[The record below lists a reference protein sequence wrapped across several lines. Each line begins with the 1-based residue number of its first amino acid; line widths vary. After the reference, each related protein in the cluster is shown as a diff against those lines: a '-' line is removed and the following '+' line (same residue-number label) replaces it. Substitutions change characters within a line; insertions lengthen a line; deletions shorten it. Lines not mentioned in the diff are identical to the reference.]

1 MIPDEKMHKVAA
13 AHIPFARNA
22 ICAISALPCAYQ
34 VVDLIM
40 RRMTN
45 WGLVSV
51 SLNNLN
57 FKKFA
62 FK

>member
-51 SLNNLN
+51 SLR
-57 FKKFA
+57 F
-62 FK
+62 